1 MSLYTLAL
9 FAHILGVLGLFV
21 GLSFIWAGVLRLRR
35 ARTVAQVREG
45 IGLTGLVRGLVPT
58 ASVLILVAG
67 IYMTVT
73 AWDSDPPWIVLSLVA
88 LVVMGVLGGVVSARR
103 LSAIEK
109 AAAVEDVAGPIPP
122 TLQRRIV
129 DPLLLTSVQTAGI
142 LGLGVVFLMT
152 ARPDLP
158 GSLITLAVA
167 LVLGP
172 VSAQF
177 WRRPAGARVLVEGAA
192 PGSAGNA
199 DARV

>member
-45 IGLTGLVRGLVPT
+45 IGLTGIVRGLVPT

-73 AWDSDPPWIVLSLVA
+73 AWDSDPPWILLSLVG
-88 LVVMGVLGGVVSARR
+88 LIVMGVLGGIVSARR
-103 LSAIEK
+103 LNAIEK
-109 AAAVEDVAGPIPP
+109 AVVEDAAEPIPP
-122 TLQRRIV
+122 ALQRRIA
-129 DPLLLTSVQTAGI
+129 DPILLASVQTAGI
-142 LGLGVVFLMT
+142 IGLGVVFLMT
-152 ARPDLP
+152 IKPDLL
-158 GSLITLAVA
+158 GSLITLAVT

-172 VSAQF
+172 VSVQF
-177 WRRPAGARVLVEGAA
+177 WRRPAEVGALAKEAA
-192 PGSAGNA
+192 PGSSGNA
-199 DARV
+199 GARV